1 MIYIFLAINI
11 IFLATGQ
18 ILWKLAMSKM
28 DGFDLISIML
38 NPYIVSGVVLYGLAT
53 LLWLYI
59 LSKKELSL
67 VYPLQSIT
75 YVLGTLLAIFV
86 FHENVSLLRWLGI
99 AIIIVG
105 ATLVARG

>member
-1 MIYIFLAINI
+1 MTYIFLAINI

-18 ILWKLAMSKM
+18 ILWKLGMSKIE
-28 DGFDLISIML
+28 GFNIISIIL
-38 NPYIVSGVVLYGLAT
+38 NPYIIFGVVLYGLAT

-59 LSKKELSL
+59 LSKEELSL

-75 YVLGTLLAIFV
+75 YVLGTLLAIFI
-86 FHENVSLLRWLGI
+86 FHENVSLVRCIGI
-99 AIIIVG
+99 ATIILG

>member
-18 ILWKLAMSKM
+18 VMWKFGMNKM
-28 DGFDLISIML
+28 DGFNLVSIIL
-38 NPYIVSGVVLYGLAT
+38 NPYIVFGVTLYGLAT
-53 LLWLYI
+53 LIWLYI
-59 LSKKELSL
+59 LSKEALSV

-75 YVLGTLLAIFV
+75 YVLGTVLAIFV
-86 FHENVSLLRWLGI
+86 FRENVSLVRWLGI
-99 AIIIVG
+99 VIIILG

>member
-18 ILWKLAMSKM
+18 MLWKLGMSKM
-28 DGFDLISIML
+28 DGFNILSIML
-38 NPYIVSGVVLYGLAT
+38 NPYIILGIALYGLAT

-59 LSKKELSL
+59 LSKEELSL

-86 FHENVSLLRWLGI
+86 FGENVSLLRWIGV
-99 AIIIVG
+99 ATIIVG

>member
-11 IFLATGQ
+11 IFLAIGQ
-18 ILWKLAMSKM
+18 ALWKLGMSKM
-28 DGFDLISIML
+28 DGFNIVSIIL
-38 NPYIVSGVVLYGLAT
+38 NPYIIFGVVLYGLAT

-59 LSKKELSL
+59 LSKEELSL

-75 YVLGTLLAIFV
+75 YVLGTIVAIFV
-86 FHENVSLLRWLGI
+86 FHENVSLLRWVGI
-99 AIIIVG
+99 ATIIVG

>member
-1 MIYIFLAINI
+1 MTYIFLAINI
-11 IFLATGQ
+11 VFLATGQ
-18 ILWKLAMSKM
+18 MLWKLGMSKIEE
-28 DGFDLISIML
+28 FNIVSIIL
-38 NPYIVSGVVLYGLAT
+38 NSYIISGVVLYGLAT

-59 LSKKELSL
+59 LSKEELSL

-75 YVLGTLLAIFV
+75 YVLGTILAIFI

-99 AIIIVG
+99 TTIIVG